1 VTDRIALILGALIV
15 ALIGLDVIFNSAEG
29 LLFLGRKFAVL
40 IDFLTFW
47 N

>member
-1 VTDRIALILGALIV
+1 MTDRIALILGALIV
-15 ALIGLDVIFNSAEG
+15 ALIAMDVLINDAVG
-29 LLFLGRKFAVL
+29 MLFLGRKFAVL